1 MMGLKWGNAEVLIT
15 ESSTARVAEQLM
27 GSHLH
32 MVKGAMRSTRQP
44 MVVWVSDLDL
54 ETFKRNPE
62 VSKEFCARMSESG
75 NFSTR
80 GFHFLAYQGRHFAL
94 SPSVQALEV
103 DEDTTFEIGQELGW
117 IRVKIGSETKMA
129 ILASPLEGLGQ
140 PMGN

>member
-1 MMGLKWGNAEVLIT
+1 MMRLKWGNTGVLIT
-15 ESSTARVAEQLM
+15 ASSTVRVTEQLM

-32 MVKGAMRSTRQP
+32 MVMGAMRSTGQP

-54 ETFKRNPE
+54 EAFKRDPE
-62 VSKEFCARMSESG
+62 VSKEFCTRVSESG
-75 NFSTR
+75 SFSSR

-103 DEDTTFEIGQELGW
+103 DEDTTFGIGQELSW
-117 IRVKIGSETKMA
+117 IQVEIGGETKMA
-129 ILASPLEGLGQ
+129 ILASPLEELGQ